1 MNDNWKKL
9 QKEKIDVK
17 KILKEDERFVT
28 HIEKKINNIKSVIN
42 DPDMYNANIASRD
55 RMDKVEQ
62 SIEDLAVQ
70 SHKPINFTEKLNE
83 LHNKI
88 DSIYSLLETLSDRL
102 NHMEY
107 TGEVSYGDKHSVG
120 RNNKIVKVRLKR
132 KDKIDS
138 PNSHE

>member
-28 HIEKKINNIKSVIN
+28 HIEKKINNIKAAIN
-42 DPDMYNANIASRD
+42 DPDVYNTNLASRD

-62 SIEDLAVQ
+62 SIEELAVQ

-120 RNNKIVKVRLKR
+120 KANKVVLVNFKR
-132 KDKIDS
+132 KDEI
-138 PNSHE
+138 ETE

>member
-1 MNDNWKKL
+1 MSFQTQL
-9 QKEKIDVK
+9 Y
-17 KILKEDERFVT
+17 
-28 HIEKKINNIKSVIN
+28 IEKKINNIKSVIN

-120 RNNKIVKVRLKR
+120 RSNKIVKVILER
-132 KDKIDS
+132 KDEIES
-138 PNSHE
+138 ESE

>member
-120 RNNKIVKVRLKR
+120 RNSKIVKVILER
-132 KDKIDS
+132 KDEIES
-138 PNSHE
+138 ESE

>member
-17 KILKEDERFVT
+17 KILMEDERFVT

-70 SHKPINFTEKLNE
+70 SHKPINFTEKLN
-83 LHNKI
+83 
-88 DSIYSLLETLSDRL
+88 
-102 NHMEY
+102 
-107 TGEVSYGDKHSVG
+107 
-120 RNNKIVKVRLKR
+120 
-132 KDKIDS
+132 
-138 PNSHE
+138 

>member
-70 SHKPINFTEKLNE
+70 SHKPINFTKRLDE

-120 RNNKIVKVRLKR
+120 KANKVVLVNFKR
-132 KDKIDS
+132 KDEI
-138 PNSHE
+138 ETE

>member
-62 SIEDLAVQ
+62 AIEDLAVH
-70 SHKPINFTEKLNE
+70 SHEPVEFTKKLNE

-88 DSIYSLLETLSDRL
+88 DSIYTLLETLSDRL
-102 NHMEY
+102 NTMEY

-120 RNNKIVKVRLKR
+120 KANKVVLVNFKR
-132 KDKIDS
+132 KDEI
-138 PNSHE
+138 ETE

>member
-9 QKEKIDVK
+9 QKEKIHVK

-120 RNNKIVKVRLKR
+120 KANKVVLVNFKR
-132 KDKIDS
+132 KDEI
-138 PNSHE
+138 ETE

>member
-120 RNNKIVKVRLKR
+120 RSNKIVKVILER
-132 KDKIDS
+132 KDEIES
-138 PNSHE
+138 ESE

>member
-120 RNNKIVKVRLKR
+120 KAKKVVVVNFKR
-132 KDKIDS
+132 KDEIDTD
-138 PNSHE
+138 